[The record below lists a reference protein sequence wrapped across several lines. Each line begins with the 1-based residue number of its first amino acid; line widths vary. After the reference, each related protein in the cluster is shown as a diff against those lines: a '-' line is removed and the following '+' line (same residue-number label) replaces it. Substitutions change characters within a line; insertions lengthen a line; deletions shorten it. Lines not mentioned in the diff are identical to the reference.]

1 MTNVTLEAMT
11 TSLSLL
17 VCRLQR
23 AAALA
28 QDAHAAATQ
37 GEQNQ
42 AIGTLL
48 PAQEQLQDATALLRT
63 VLVLH
68 RAGPQPL
75 SNAATH

>member
-1 MTNVTLEAMT
+1 MTNVTLEAIT
-11 TSLSLL
+11 ASLSIL

-28 QDAHAAATQ
+28 QDAHTAAMQ

-48 PAQEQLQDATALLRT
+48 PAQDELEDATALLRT

-68 RAGPQPL
+68 RAGSQPL
-75 SNAATH
+75 SSAGAH

>member
-1 MTNVTLEAMT
+1 MTNVTLEAIT
-11 TSLSLL
+11 ASLSIL
-17 VCRLQR
+17 VGRLQR

-28 QDAHAAATQ
+28 QDAYTAATQ

-48 PAQEQLQDATALLRT
+48 PAQEELEDATALLRT

-68 RAGPQPL
+68 RAGPQPMP
-75 SNAATH
+75 NAAAH